1 MILDF
6 VKNHW
11 KEMALAILLFVV
23 SFFWWQD
30 HRGLVRAYEAST
42 NSLEERI
49 DGLKESYEIE
59 ALKKDEALADYK
71 KQVFILESERMD
83 FIEELE
89 NRKTERKVE
98 FVKMRRNDP
107 EGFIL
112 KIETQFGFEH
122 VE

>member
-11 KEMALAILLFVV
+11 KEIALAILLFVV

-42 NSLEERI
+42 KSLEDRI
-49 DGLKESYEIE
+49 DGLKESYEAE
-59 ALKKDEALADYK
+59 ALKKEEVLADYK
-71 KQVFILESERMD
+71 KQLFILESERMD

-89 NRKTERKVE
+89 NKKTERKVE
-98 FVKMRRNDP
+98 LVKMRRNDP
-107 EGFIL
+107 EGFI
-112 KIETQFGFEH
+112 
-122 VE
+122 

>member
-11 KEMALAILLFVV
+11 KEIALAILLFVV

-71 KQVFILESERMD
+71 KQVFILEAERMD

-98 FVKMRRNDP
+98 FVKMRRDDP
-107 EGFIL
+107 ESFIL

>member
-1 MILDF
+1 MILNF

-11 KEMALAILLFVV
+11 KETALIILLFVV

-30 HRGLVRAYEAST
+30 HKGLVRAYEAST

-49 DGLKESYEIE
+49 DGLKESYETE
-59 ALKKDEALADYK
+59 ALKREEALTSYK
-71 KQVFILESERMD
+71 KKLFILESERMD

-89 NRKTERKVE
+89 NKKTERKFE
-98 FVKMRRNDP
+98 FVKMRRDDP

-112 KIETQFGFEH
+112 KIETQFGVEH
-122 VE
+122 AE

>member
-11 KEMALAILLFVV
+11 KEIALAILLFVV

-49 DGLKESYEIE
+49 DGLKESYKIE
-59 ALKKDEALADYK
+59 ALKKDEALADYR

-98 FVKMRRNDP
+98 FVKMRRDDP

>member
-11 KEMALAILLFVV
+11 KEIALAILLFVV

>member
-1 MILDF
+1 M
-6 VKNHW
+6 
-11 KEMALAILLFVV
+11 LF
-23 SFFWWQD
+23 SFRRFSFGGKIMRSCQ
-30 HRGLVRAYEAST
+30 GLQGIY

-71 KQVFILESERMD
+71 KQVFILEAERMD

>member
-1 MILDF
+1 MILNF

-11 KEMALAILLFVV
+11 KEVALVILLFIV

-30 HRGLVRAYEAST
+30 HKGLVRAYEAST

-49 DGLKESYEIE
+49 DGLKESYETE
-59 ALKKDEALADYK
+59 ALKREEALTSYK
-71 KQVFILESERMD
+71 KKLFILESERMD

-89 NRKTERKVE
+89 NKKTERKFE
-98 FVKMRRNDP
+98 FVKMRRDDP

-112 KIETQFGFEH
+112 KIETHLGFEH
-122 VE
+122 AE

>member
-42 NSLEERI
+42 KSLEERI

-98 FVKMRRNDP
+98 LVKMRRNDP

>member
-11 KEMALAILLFVV
+11 KEIALAILLFAV

-42 NSLEERI
+42 KSLEERI
-49 DGLKESYEIE
+49 DGLKESYETE
-59 ALKKDEALADYK
+59 ALRKEEALAGYK
-71 KQVFILESERMD
+71 KKLFILESERLD

-89 NRKTERKVE
+89 SKKSERKVE

-112 KIETQFGFEH
+112 KVETQFGFEH

>member
-6 VKNHW
+6 VKNHR
-11 KEMALAILLFVV
+11 KEIALAILLFVV

-42 NSLEERI
+42 KSLEDRI
-49 DGLKESYEIE
+49 DGLKESYEAE
-59 ALKKDEALADYK
+59 ALKKEEVLADYK
-71 KQVFILESERMD
+71 KQLFILESERMD

-89 NRKTERKVE
+89 NKKTERKVE
-98 FVKMRRNDP
+98 LVKMRRNDP

>member
-11 KEMALAILLFVV
+11 KEIALAILLFVV

-71 KQVFILESERMD
+71 KQLFILEAERMD

-98 FVKMRRNDP
+98 FVKMRRDDP

>member
-11 KEMALAILLFVV
+11 KEIALAILLFVV

-42 NSLEERI
+42 KSLEERI

-59 ALKKDEALADYK
+59 ALKKEEALADYK
-71 KQVFILESERMD
+71 KQLFILESERMD

>member
-1 MILDF
+1 MFLDF

-11 KEMALAILLFVV
+11 KEIALAILLFVV

-71 KQVFILESERMD
+71 KQVFILEAERMD

-98 FVKMRRNDP
+98 FVKMRRDDP

>member
-49 DGLKESYEIE
+49 VGLKESYEIE
-59 ALKKDEALADYK
+59 ALKKDEALADYR
-71 KQVFILESERMD
+71 KQIFILEAERMD

-98 FVKMRRNDP
+98 FVKMRRDDP

>member
-1 MILDF
+1 MFLDF

-11 KEMALAILLFVV
+11 KEIALAILLFVV

-42 NSLEERI
+42 KSLEDRI

-71 KQVFILESERMD
+71 KQLFILESERMD

>member
-1 MILDF
+1 MILSF

-11 KEMALAILLFVV
+11 KEITLVILLFIV

-30 HRGLVRAYEAST
+30 HKGLVRAYEAST

-49 DGLKESYEIE
+49 EGLKESYETE
-59 ALKKDEALADYK
+59 ALKREEALTSYK
-71 KQVFILESERMD
+71 KKLFILESERVD

-89 NRKTERKVE
+89 SKKTERKFE
-98 FVKMRRNDP
+98 FVKMRRDDP

-122 VE
+122 AE

>member
-11 KEMALAILLFVV
+11 KEIALAILLFVV

-71 KQVFILESERMD
+71 KQVFILEAERMD

-98 FVKMRRNDP
+98 FAKMRRNDP

>member
-59 ALKKDEALADYK
+59 ALKKDEALADYR
-71 KQVFILESERMD
+71 KQVFILEAERMD

>member
-11 KEMALAILLFVV
+11 KEIALAILLFVV

-30 HRGLVRAYEAST
+30 HRGLVKAYEAST

-71 KQVFILESERMD
+71 KQVFILEAERMD

>member
-1 MILDF
+1 MILNF

-11 KEMALAILLFVV
+11 KEVALVILLFIV

-30 HRGLVRAYEAST
+30 HKGLVRAYEAST
-42 NSLEERI
+42 NNLEERI
-49 DGLKESYEIE
+49 DGLKESYEAE
-59 ALKKDEALADYK
+59 ALKREDALTSYK
-71 KQVFILESERMD
+71 KKLFILESERMD
-83 FIEELE
+83 FIEEIE
-89 NRKTERKVE
+89 NKKTERKFE
-98 FVKMRRNDP
+98 FVKMRRDDP

>member
-1 MILDF
+1 MILNF

-11 KEMALAILLFVV
+11 KEIALAILLFVV
-23 SFFWWQD
+23 FFFWWQD

-71 KQVFILESERMD
+71 KQVFILEAERMD

-98 FVKMRRNDP
+98 FVKMRRDDP

>member
-59 ALKKDEALADYK
+59 ALKKDEALADYR
-71 KQVFILESERMD
+71 KQIFILEAERMD

-98 FVKMRRNDP
+98 FAKMRRNDP

>member
-11 KEMALAILLFVV
+11 KEIALAILLFVV

-59 ALKKDEALADYK
+59 ALKKDEALADYR
-71 KQVFILESERMD
+71 KQVFILEAERMD

-98 FVKMRRNDP
+98 FVKMRRDDP

>member
-11 KEMALAILLFVV
+11 KEIALAILLFVV

-42 NSLEERI
+42 KSLEERI
-49 DGLKESYEIE
+49 DGLKESYELE

-71 KQVFILESERMD
+71 KQLFILESERLD

>member
-6 VKNHW
+6 AKNHW
-11 KEMALAILLFVV
+11 KEIALAILLFVV

-42 NSLEERI
+42 KSLEERI

-71 KQVFILESERMD
+71 KQVFILEAERMD

>member
-11 KEMALAILLFVV
+11 KEIALAILLFVV

-59 ALKKDEALADYK
+59 ALKKDEALADYR
-71 KQVFILESERMD
+71 KQIFILEAERMD

>member
-49 DGLKESYEIE
+49 VGLKESYEIE

-71 KQVFILESERMD
+71 KQVFILEAERMD

-98 FVKMRRNDP
+98 FVKMRRDDP

>member
-11 KEMALAILLFVV
+11 KEIALAILLFVV

-71 KQVFILESERMD
+71 KQVFILEAERMD

-98 FVKMRRNDP
+98 FVKMRRDDP

>member
-11 KEMALAILLFVV
+11 KEIALAILLFVV
-23 SFFWWQD
+23 FFFWWQD

-71 KQVFILESERMD
+71 KQVFILEAERMD

>member
-11 KEMALAILLFVV
+11 KEIALAILLFAV

-42 NSLEERI
+42 KSLEERI
-49 DGLKESYEIE
+49 DGLKESYETE
-59 ALKKDEALADYK
+59 ALRKEEALAGYK
-71 KQVFILESERMD
+71 KKLFILESERLD

-89 NRKTERKVE
+89 NKKSERKVE

-112 KIETQFGFEH
+112 KVETQFGFEH

>member
-11 KEMALAILLFVV
+11 KEIALAILLFVV

-49 DGLKESYEIE
+49 DGLKESYKIE
-59 ALKKDEALADYK
+59 ALKKDEALADYR
-71 KQVFILESERMD
+71 KQVFILEAERMD

-98 FVKMRRNDP
+98 FVKMRRDDP

>member
-1 MILDF
+1 MILNF

-11 KEMALAILLFVV
+11 KEVALVILLFIV

-30 HRGLVRAYEAST
+30 HKGLVRAYEAST

-49 DGLKESYEIE
+49 EGLKESYETE
-59 ALKKDEALADYK
+59 ALKREEALTSYK
-71 KQVFILESERMD
+71 KKLFILESERMD

-89 NRKTERKVE
+89 NKKTERKFE
-98 FVKMRRNDP
+98 FVKMRRDDP

-122 VE
+122 AE

>member
-89 NRKTERKVE
+89 NRKTERRVE

>member
-11 KEMALAILLFVV
+11 KEIALAILLFVV

-49 DGLKESYEIE
+49 VGLKESYEIE
-59 ALKKDEALADYK
+59 ALKKDEALADYR
-71 KQVFILESERMD
+71 KQIFILEAERMD

>member
-71 KQVFILESERMD
+71 KQVFILEAERMD

>member
-11 KEMALAILLFVV
+11 KEIALAILLFVV

-42 NSLEERI
+42 KSLEDRI

-71 KQVFILESERMD
+71 KQLFILESERMD

-89 NRKTERKVE
+89 NRKCAEMIQRAL
-98 FVKMRRNDP
+98 F
-107 EGFIL
+107 
-112 KIETQFGFEH
+112 
-122 VE
+122 

>member
-11 KEMALAILLFVV
+11 KEIALAILLFVV

-42 NSLEERI
+42 KSLEDRI
-49 DGLKESYEIE
+49 DGLKESYEAE
-59 ALKKDEALADYK
+59 ALKKEEVLADYK
-71 KQVFILESERMD
+71 KQLFILESERMD

-89 NRKTERKVE
+89 NKKTERKVE
-98 FVKMRRNDP
+98 LVKMRRNDP